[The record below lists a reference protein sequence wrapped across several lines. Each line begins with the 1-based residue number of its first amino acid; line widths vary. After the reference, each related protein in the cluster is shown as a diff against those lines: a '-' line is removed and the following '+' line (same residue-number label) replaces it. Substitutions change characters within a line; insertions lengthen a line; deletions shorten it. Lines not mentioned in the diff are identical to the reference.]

1 MSIVERD
8 GDQVVKRLATD
19 HPAGAGFPQAMAAVG
34 PDGLA
39 TYLRTLAGAGVRL
52 VPGLRVVDQGPE
64 LAVAHR
70 WVPGPVLLDA
80 AEDATMFVDAV
91 VQIAGWV
98 RALEET
104 DARLDTNL
112 ANFCLT
118 PAGRVVLV
126 DVLPPLVPSARPVP
140 HGPFGQL
147 FDALCFQTPV
157 TLDALVGYAARAL
170 LRADTPVPA
179 DQVARLA
186 RLRTGPPAAPTPFAA
201 EWFRSRAVLALRG
214 LTGQVPA
221 HTVHDYFAATSVL
234 GFAALTP
241 DQQAARV
248 AHVDQMIKELSL

>member
-8 GDQVVKRLATD
+8 GDQVVKRLVTE
-19 HPAGAGFPQAMAAVG
+19 HPAGTGFPQAMAAAG
-34 PDGLA
+34 PAGLA
-39 TYLRTLAGAGVRL
+39 AYLRTLAGAGVRL
-52 VPGLRVVDQGPE
+52 VPGLRVLDQGPE

-80 AEDATMFVDAV
+80 AEDTTRFVDAD

-118 PAGRVVLV
+118 PDGQVVLV

-140 HGPFGQL
+140 DGLFGQL

-170 LRADTPVPA
+170 LCTDTPVPV
-179 DQVARLA
+179 DQIARLA
-186 RLRTGPPAAPTPFAA
+186 QLRTGQSETEAPFAA
-201 EWFRSRAVLALRG
+201 EWFRSRAVLALHG
-214 LTGQVPA
+214 LAGKATA
-221 HTVHDYFAATSVL
+221 DTVHDHFAMTSVL
-234 GFAALTP
+234 GFAALSAVE
-241 DQQAARV
+241 QAARV
-248 AHVDQMIKELSL
+248 VRVDQMIKELSL